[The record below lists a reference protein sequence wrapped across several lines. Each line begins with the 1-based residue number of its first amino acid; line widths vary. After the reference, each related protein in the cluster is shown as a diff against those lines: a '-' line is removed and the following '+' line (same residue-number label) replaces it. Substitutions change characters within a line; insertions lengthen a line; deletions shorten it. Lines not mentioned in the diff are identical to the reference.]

1 MGDIRA
7 EPSMLKNSFSN
18 KIEAGCDESGRG
30 CLAGPVVA
38 ASVILPKN
46 FKHPLLNDSK
56 QLSKKNRDL
65 LEKVIKEKAV
75 VWGIGVVWNKEIDK
89 INILN
94 ASIKAMHLSI
104 EKLKLKPELLLIDGN
119 RFYAFKGIP
128 HKCIIKGDAK
138 YASIAAASIL
148 AKTYRDKLMQ
158 KLHQEFPQFDW
169 KNNKGYPTKIHRQS
183 IVNYGSTE
191 YHRKSFKLL
200 PLQLK
205 LTLSWK
211 ANILKS

>member
-1 MGDIRA
+1 LENFRA
-7 EPSMLKNSFSN
+7 KPSMLKNSFSN
-18 KIEAGCDESGRG
+18 KIEAGCDEAGRG

-38 ASVILPKN
+38 ASVILSKN

-75 VWGIGVVWNKEIDK
+75 VWGIGVIWNQEIDK

-94 ASIKAMHLSI
+94 ASIKAMHKSI
-104 EKLKLKPELLLIDGN
+104 EKLKTKPELLLIDGN
-119 RFYAFKGIP
+119 RFHAFKDIP

-138 YASIAAASIL
+138 YACIAAASVL

-158 KLHQEFPQFDW
+158 KLHLEFPQFDW

-183 IVNYGSTE
+183 IVNYGITK

-205 LTLSWK
+205 LNL
-211 ANILKS
+211 

>member
-1 MGDIRA
+1 
-7 EPSMLKNSFSN
+7 MLKNSFSN
-18 KIEAGCDESGRG
+18 KIEAGCDEAGRG

-38 ASVILPKN
+38 ASVILSKN

-56 QLSKKNRDL
+56 QLSKKNRNL

-75 VWGIGVVWNKEIDK
+75 VWGIGVIWNQEIDK
-89 INILN
+89 MNILN
-94 ASIKAMHLSI
+94 ASIKAMHKSI
-104 EKLKLKPELLLIDGN
+104 EKLKTKPELLLIDGN
-119 RFYAFKGIP
+119 RFHAFKDIP

-138 YASIAAASIL
+138 YACIAAASVL

-158 KLHQEFPQFDW
+158 KLHLEFPQFDW

-183 IVNYGSTE
+183 IVNYGITK
-191 YHRKSFKLL
+191 YHRKNFKLL

-205 LTLSWK
+205 LNL
-211 ANILKS
+211 

>member
-1 MGDIRA
+1 
-7 EPSMLKNSFSN
+7 MLKNSFSN
-18 KIEAGCDESGRG
+18 KIEAGCDEAGRG

-38 ASVILPKN
+38 ASVILSKN

-56 QLSKKNRDL
+56 KLSKKNRDL
-65 LEKVIKEKAV
+65 LEKVLKEKAV
-75 VWGIGVVWNKEIDK
+75 VWGIGVIWNQEIDK

-94 ASIKAMHLSI
+94 ASIKAMHKSI
-104 EKLKLKPELLLIDGN
+104 EKLKTKPELLLIDGN
-119 RFYAFKGIP
+119 RFHAFKDIP

-138 YASIAAASIL
+138 YACIAAASVL

-158 KLHQEFPQFDW
+158 KLHLEFPQFDW

-183 IVNYGSTE
+183 IVNYGITK

-200 PLQLK
+200 TLQLK
-205 LTLSWK
+205 LNL
-211 ANILKS
+211 